1 MNRSLL
7 HKAAEKGHLDVI
19 KYLIEEKQYNAE
31 PRDDNGNTPLHVAAY
46 FGQLDI
52 VKFFVIKQNISINAV
67 NNDGK
72 TPLENTANKNIIDF
86 LTYYKCPICRPWKLI
101 VIIISGNIFIVIILF
116 IFRVIF
122 VLRKM
127 SSKDYAYNPLP
138 GKTSKNG
145 QKIVGA
151 PISGMN
157 IRA

>member
-1 MNRSLL
+1 MSLFVEFIVAFIVEFNTTL
-7 HKAAEKGHLDVI
+7 LKTLLATNLDT
-19 KYLIEEKQYNAE
+19 L
-31 PRDDNGNTPLHVAAY
+31 
-46 FGQLDI
+46 
-52 VKFFVIKQNISINAV
+52 AV

-116 IFRVIF
+116 IFGVIF

-127 SSKDYAYNPLP
+127 SSKDYTYNPLP

-145 QKIVGA
+145 KKIVGA